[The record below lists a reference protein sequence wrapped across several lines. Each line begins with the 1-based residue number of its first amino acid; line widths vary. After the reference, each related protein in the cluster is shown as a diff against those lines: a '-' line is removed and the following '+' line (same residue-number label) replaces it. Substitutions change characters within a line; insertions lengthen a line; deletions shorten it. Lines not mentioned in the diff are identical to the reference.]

1 METCKVDTALEILM
15 GKWKH
20 RILFELTKNDVM
32 RFNELK
38 RAIPGITQKMLTA
51 QLRELEH
58 HDIVV
63 RKVYAQIPPK
73 VEYSMTEYGNSL
85 NPLLEAMNNWG
96 IKHAEHIKNL
106 EAQNELKKTS
116 DSYN

>member
-20 RILFELTKNDVM
+20 RILFELSKNDVM

-58 HDIVV
+58 HDIVI

-73 VEYSMTEYGNSL
+73 VEYSMTEYGKSL
-85 NPLLEAMNNWG
+85 QPLLDAMHEWG
-96 IKHAEHIKNL
+96 SKHAKHLKDLEENESLQEHN
-106 EAQNELKKTS
+106 A
-116 DSYN
+116 

>member
-1 METCKVDTALEILM
+1 M

-20 RILFELTKNDVM
+20 RILFELQKNDVM

-73 VEYSMTEYGNSL
+73 VEYAMTEYGSSL
-85 NPLLEAMNNWG
+85 HPLLAAMNDWG
-96 IKHAEHIKNL
+96 QKHAEHLKQL
-106 EAQNELKKTS
+106 EEENSLKQT
-116 DSYN
+116 NA

>member
-1 METCKVDTALEILM
+1 M

-20 RILFELTKNDVM
+20 RILFELTTNDVM

-38 RAIPGITQKMLTA
+38 RSIPGITQKMLTA

-58 HDIVV
+58 HDIVI

-85 NPLLEAMNNWG
+85 QPLLAAMHDWG
-96 IKHAEHIKNL
+96 SKHAEHLKQIEKNAAL
-106 EAQNELKKTS
+106 EQN
-116 DSYN
+116 NA

>member
-20 RILFELTKNDVM
+20 RILFELTNNEVM

-58 HDIVV
+58 HDIVI
-63 RKVYAQIPPK
+63 RRVYAQIPPK

-85 NPLLEAMNNWG
+85 QPLLGAMHEWG
-96 IKHAEHIKNL
+96 SKHAQHLKEL
-106 EAQNELKKTS
+106 EAEEALKP
-116 DSYN
+116 NNA